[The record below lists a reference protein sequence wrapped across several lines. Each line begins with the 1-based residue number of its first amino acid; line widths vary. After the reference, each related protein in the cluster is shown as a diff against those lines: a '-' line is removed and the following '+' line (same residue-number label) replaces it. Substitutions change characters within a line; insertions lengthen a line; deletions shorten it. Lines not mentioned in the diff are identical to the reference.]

1 VRESKQGFL
10 AILLFSYIYIN
21 IQFEILDKKM
31 PTAAKNTVDLCI
43 VSVIRSF
50 MMINSF

>member
-1 VRESKQGFL
+1 MRESKQGFL

-21 IQFEILDKKM
+21 IQFEILDKM

>member
-1 VRESKQGFL
+1 MRESKQGFL
-10 AILLFSYIYIN
+10 AIILFSYMNTN
-21 IQFEILDKKM
+21 IQFEILDEM
-31 PTAAKNTVDLCI
+31 PTAKNTVDLCI